1 MYVYQIGDVVNV
13 VKGTLPK
20 TIPDVQFGFNEDKPF
35 VKFGGVSVPISAA
48 GGTVA
53 LSDTIPFNGKEMVVS
68 NPDLTAE
75 LIDGDYYITGT
86 MAVIDP
92 AVKAAWGYG
101 ADVNN
106 VFVVKVTFDGEIDPA
121 TFSGTCVGTE
131 SKAISYSKFDGPDYI
146 YYIFNG
152 NIKEF
157 TITYKANADA
167 EEKTIKIYNNATLA
181 PATTVEEGTED
192 GEEDSA
198 ESEETVAD
206 TDGE

>member
-1 MYVYQIGDVVNV
+1 MFVYQIGEVINV
-13 VKGTLPK
+13 VGGNKQLPK
-20 TIPDVQFGFNEDKPF
+20 EIPDIQVGFEDGEAF
-35 VKFGGVSVPISAA
+35 VKFGGVKIPTGVA

-53 LSDTIPFNGKEMVVS
+53 MSDTIPFNGEDMTVS

-75 LIDGDYYITGT
+75 IVDGDYYIGGT

-101 ADVNN
+101 DDVKN
-106 VFVVKVTFDGEIDPA
+106 VFVVKVTFDGEIDPE

-131 SKAISYSKFDGPDYI
+131 SKPISYDKFDGPNYI

-181 PATTVEEGTED
+181 E
-192 GEEDSA
+192 
-198 ESEETVAD
+198 
-206 TDGE
+206 